1 MNFDKV
7 NEKLG
12 FLKEIAGDKFDIYLA
27 GGAVRDLILGHE
39 VKDYDIV
46 VDGDIN
52 AGLKFAEFA
61 AKQLGVYKKD
71 SNPVVYP
78 KYGTAKLF
86 YEGVDYEFVAPRR
99 ESYEEGSRKPSVS
112 SCSLSD
118 DAFRRDLTIN
128 SLFLNIKTNEI
139 LDFTKFGL
147 TDIAN
152 RFIDTP
158 LDPDITFTDDPLRM
172 LRVVRFAFR
181 YGWDIHDYVVS
192 SIKKNANKLQTI
204 SKERINEEFTKILL
218 GNNHDVALVFL
229 SSSGLLQYIVPE
241 LQKSIGITQNKHHI
255 DDVFSHTISVVS
267 KVKPDLVTRLGAL
280 FHDIGKRLSR
290 SEEDGE
296 IHFYR
301 HEVIG
306 AALTGLILRDL
317 KYPNE
322 IKDKVIKIVANH
334 MQLKFATDEAKISN
348 KALRKFVVRN
358 SDILEPLLDVMDADN
373 KSHSEESS
381 MPNQIR
387 LIKEKIKNLEI
398 KPEKPQLPISGKDL
412 IDLGLTPSPLFG
424 TLLGKVEEAWYE
436 NPELNK
442 EEALKIVEENL
453 NGKTE
458 KIRKTR
464 TNKYWKAGR
473 FDDRR
478 IW

>member
-1 MNFDKV
+1 MENCNRGYLKEIKMNFDKI
-7 NEKLG
+7 NQKLS
-12 FLKEIAGDKFDIYLA
+12 FLKEITGDEFDIYLA
-27 GGAVRDLILGHE
+27 GGAVRDLILGYE
-39 VKDYDIV
+39 IKDYDIV

-52 AGLKFAEFA
+52 AGLRFAEFA

-86 YEGVDYEFVAPRR
+86 YQDVDYEFVAPRR

-139 LDFTKFGL
+139 LDFTKCGL
-147 TDIAN
+147 NDIKN
-152 RFIDTP
+152 SFIDTP
-158 LDPDITFTDDPLRM
+158 LDPDETFTDDPLRM

-181 YGWDIHDYVVS
+181 YGWDIHDYVVL

-204 SKERINEEFTKILL
+204 SKERINDEFTKILL

-229 SSSGLLQYIVPE
+229 SSTGLLQYIIPE

-255 DDVFSHTISVVS
+255 DDVFSHIINTVY
-267 KVKPDLVTRLGAL
+267 KTEAKLENRLGAL
-280 FHDIGKRLSR
+280 LHDIGKLTTRT
-290 SEEDGE
+290 EDETGV
-296 IHFYR
+296 HFYR
-301 HEVIG
+301 HEEIG
-306 AALTGLILRDL
+306 SEIAENILRRL

-322 IKDKVIKIVANH
+322 ITNKVTKIVANH
-334 MQLKFATDEAKISN
+334 MQLKFAGDEAKISN

-373 KSHSEESS
+373 KSHAEESS
-381 MPNQIR
+381 MPNQIK
-387 LIKEKIKNLEI
+387 LIREKIKNLEI
-398 KPEKPQLPISGKDL
+398 KPEKPNLPISGKDL
-412 IDLGLTPSPLFG
+412 IGLGLTPSPLFG

-436 NPELNK
+436 NPELNR
-442 EEALKIVEENL
+442 EEALKIVEKNL
-453 NGKTE
+453 
-458 KIRKTR
+458 
-464 TNKYWKAGR
+464 
-473 FDDRR
+473 
-478 IW
+478 